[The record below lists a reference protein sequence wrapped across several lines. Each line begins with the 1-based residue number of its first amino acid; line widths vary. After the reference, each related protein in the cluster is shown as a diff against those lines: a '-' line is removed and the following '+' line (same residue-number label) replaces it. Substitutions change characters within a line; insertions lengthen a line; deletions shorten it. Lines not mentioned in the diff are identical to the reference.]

1 MLNIYINDH
10 NVTAVLSGTRWD
22 AVRFYTPK
30 LIRKLNNQ
38 VSGCRSFGIHAP
50 GFSVTDIKGTVF
62 ENMEMPNYYSFVAKF
77 DDVNVTREEAI
88 ETARSNVLD
97 EYHYD
102 LRQQKRNL
110 IIYLADWL
118 GEIDD
123 MLQTTMHEIDEEQ
136 SYSDADFIIS
146 SLDKMDDGIKK
157 FKDGVANM
165 SKTINNG
172 LEKWAKN
179 TIYGITNYNVDD
191 LIKQAPKEL
200 QDEITK
206 ASTVVSSEDV
216 DLGDDDDSEIEG
228 DLVIPGS
235 NFSTREP
242 LTDRDEDDFTP
253 EEEEALSGPKTSAV
267 VGEDAHIPTASKMLD
282 PLGLDHPDDNDDDT
296 VDESDPDD
304 LL

>member
-1 MLNIYINDH
+1 MLKIYVNG
-10 NVTAVLSGTRWD
+10 NKVTAVLSDTRWD
-22 AVRFYTPK
+22 AVRCYTPK
-30 LIRKLNNQ
+30 LLRKLNNQ
-38 VSGCRSFGIHAP
+38 VSGCMSFGIHAP
-50 GFSVTDIKGTVF
+50 GQSMTDIKGTIF
-62 ENMEMPNYYSFVAKF
+62 EDMEMANKYSDVVEF
-77 DDVNVTREEAI
+77 DGVNKTLSDATAEA
-88 ETARSNVLD
+88 TKTVLD
-97 EYHYD
+97 LYHED
-102 LRQQKRNL
+102 LRQQKFKL
-110 IIYLADWL
+110 IRHLANWL
-118 GEIDD
+118 GEVDD
-123 MLQTTMHEIDEEQ
+123 ALQTEAHELDEEQ
-136 SYSDADFIIS
+136 AYSDADFIIS

-216 DLGDDDDSEIEG
+216 DLDDDDDIEG

-253 EEEEALSGPKTSAV
+253 EEEEALSGPLTSAAV
-267 VGEDAHIPTASKMLD
+267 SEDAYIPTASKMLD
-282 PLGLDHPDDNDDDT
+282 PLGLDHPNDNDDDT

>member
-1 MLNIYINDH
+1 MLKVYVNGNK
-10 NVTAVLSGTRWD
+10 VTAVLSDTRWD
-22 AVRFYTPK
+22 AVRCYTPK
-30 LIRKLNNQ
+30 LLRRLNNQ
-38 VSGCRSFGIHAP
+38 VSGCMSFGIHAP
-50 GFSVTDIKGTVF
+50 GQSMTDIKGTIF
-62 ENMEMPNYYSFVAKF
+62 EDMEMANKY
-77 DDVNVTREEAI
+77 
-88 ETARSNVLD
+88 SNVVEFDGVNKTLSDATAEATKTVLD
-97 EYHYD
+97 LYHED
-102 LRQQKRNL
+102 LRQQKFKL
-110 IIYLADWL
+110 IRHLANWL
-118 GEIDD
+118 GEVDD
-123 MLQTTMHEIDEEQ
+123 ALQTEAHELDEEQ
-136 SYSDADFIIS
+136 AYSDADFIIS

-157 FKDGVANM
+157 FKDDVANM

-216 DLGDDDDSEIEG
+216 DLDDDDDIEG

-253 EEEEALSGPKTSAV
+253 EEEEALSGPSTSAAV
-267 VGEDAHIPTASKMLD
+267 SEDAYIPTASKMLD

>member
-1 MLNIYINDH
+1 MLKIYINGH
-10 NVTAVLSGTRWD
+10 TVTAVLSGTRWD

-97 EYHYD
+97 EYHCD

-123 MLQTTMHEIDEEQ
+123 MLQTTMHELDEEQ

-172 LEKWAKN
+172 LEKLAKIS
-179 TIYGITNYNVDD
+179 IYGIPNYNVDD
-191 LIKQAPKEL
+191 LIKHAPKEL
-200 QDEITK
+200 QDEIKK

-216 DLGDDDDSEIEG
+216 DLDDDDDIEG

-253 EEEEALSGPKTSAV
+253 EEEEALSGPTTSAAV
-267 VGEDAHIPTASKMLD
+267 SEDAYVPTASKMLD
-282 PLGLDHPDDNDDDT
+282 PLGLDHHDDNDDDA

>member
-1 MLNIYINDH
+1 MLKIYINDH
-10 NVTAVLSGTRWD
+10 TVTAVLSGTRWD

-118 GEIDD
+118 GEVDD
-123 MLQTTMHEIDEEQ
+123 MLQTTMHDIDEEQ

-157 FKDGVANM
+157 FKDDVANM

-172 LEKWAKN
+172 LEKWSKD

-216 DLGDDDDSEIEG
+216 GLDEDDAEIEG

-253 EEEEALSGPKTSAV
+253 EEEEALSGPTTSAV
-267 VGEDAHIPTASKMLD
+267 DGEDAYIPTASKMLD
-282 PLGLDHPDDNDDDT
+282 PLGLDHPDDNDNDT

>member
-1 MLNIYINDH
+1 MLKVYVNGNK
-10 NVTAVLSGTRWD
+10 VTAVLSDTRWD
-22 AVRFYTPK
+22 AVRCYTPK
-30 LIRKLNNQ
+30 LLRKLNNQ
-38 VSGCRSFGIHAP
+38 VSGCMSFGIHAP
-50 GFSVTDIKGTVF
+50 GQSMTDIKGTIF
-62 ENMEMPNYYSFVAKF
+62 EDMEMANKY
-77 DDVNVTREEAI
+77 
-88 ETARSNVLD
+88 SNVVEFDGVNKTLSDATAEATKTVLD
-97 EYHYD
+97 LYHED
-102 LRQQKRNL
+102 LRQQKFKL
-110 IIYLADWL
+110 IRHLANWL
-118 GEIDD
+118 GEVDD
-123 MLQTTMHEIDEEQ
+123 ALQTEAHELDEEQ
-136 SYSDADFIIS
+136 AYSDADFIIS

-216 DLGDDDDSEIEG
+216 DLDDDDDIEG

-253 EEEEALSGPKTSAV
+253 EEEEALSGPSTSAAV
-267 VGEDAHIPTASKMLD
+267 SEDAYIPTASKMLD

>member
-1 MLNIYINDH
+1 MLKIYVNG
-10 NVTAVLSGTRWD
+10 NKVTAVLSDTRWD
-22 AVRFYTPK
+22 AVRCYTPK
-30 LIRKLNNQ
+30 LLRKLNNQ
-38 VSGCRSFGIHAP
+38 VSGCMSFGIHAP
-50 GFSVTDIKGTVF
+50 GQSMTDIKGTIF
-62 ENMEMPNYYSFVAKF
+62 EDMEMANKY
-77 DDVNVTREEAI
+77 
-88 ETARSNVLD
+88 SNVVEFDGVNKTLSDATAEATKTVLD
-97 EYHYD
+97 LYHED
-102 LRQQKRNL
+102 LRQQKFKL
-110 IIYLADWL
+110 IRHLANWL
-118 GEIDD
+118 GEVDD
-123 MLQTTMHEIDEEQ
+123 ALQTEAHELDEEQ
-136 SYSDADFIIS
+136 AYSDADFIIS

-216 DLGDDDDSEIEG
+216 DLDDDDDIEG

-253 EEEEALSGPKTSAV
+253 EEEEALSGSSTSTAV
-267 VGEDAHIPTASKMLD
+267 SEDAYIPTASKMLD
-282 PLGLDHPDDNDDDT
+282 PLGLNHPDDNDDDI

>member
-1 MLNIYINDH
+1 MLKIYTNG
-10 NVTAVLSGTRWD
+10 NTVTAILSGTRWD

-30 LIRKLNNQ
+30 LLRKLNNQ

-50 GFSVTDIKGTVF
+50 GFSMTDINGTIF
-62 ENMEMPNYYSFVAKF
+62 ENMEMPNEYTYVAKF
-77 DDVNVTREEAI
+77 DGVNVTHDEAV
-88 ETARSNVLD
+88 ENARIAVLD

-118 GEIDD
+118 GEVDD
-123 MLQTTMHEIDEEQ
+123 MLQTTMHEIDEEEPIV
-136 SYSDADFIIS
+136 DAEYTNDILGSIS
-146 SLDKMDDGIKK
+146 NGIQK
-157 FKDGVANM
+157 FKEDVSEM
-165 SKTINNG
+165 SKNINNG
-172 LEKWAKN
+172 LEKLAKN
-179 TIYGITNYNVDD
+179 SIYGIANYNVDD

-216 DLGDDDDSEIEG
+216 DIDDDDDIEG

-253 EEEEALSGPKTSAV
+253 EEEEALSGPTASAV
-267 VGEDAHIPTASKMLD
+267 VAEDAYVPTASKMLD

>member
-1 MLNIYINDH
+1 MLKIYVNG
-10 NVTAVLSGTRWD
+10 NKVTAVLSDTRWD
-22 AVRFYTPK
+22 AVRCYTPK
-30 LIRKLNNQ
+30 LLRKLNNQ
-38 VSGCRSFGIHAP
+38 VSGCMSFGIHAP
-50 GFSVTDIKGTVF
+50 GQSMTDIKGTIF
-62 ENMEMPNYYSFVAKF
+62 EDMEMANKY
-77 DDVNVTREEAI
+77 
-88 ETARSNVLD
+88 SNVVEFDGVNKTLSDATAEATKTILD
-97 EYHYD
+97 LYHED
-102 LRQQKRNL
+102 LRQQKFKL
-110 IIYLADWL
+110 IRHLANWL
-118 GEIDD
+118 GEVDD
-123 MLQTTMHEIDEEQ
+123 ALQTETHELDEEQ
-136 SYSDADFIIS
+136 AYTDADFIIS

-206 ASTVVSSEDV
+206 ASAVVSSEDV
-216 DLGDDDDSEIEG
+216 DIDDDDDIEG

-242 LTDRDEDDFTP
+242 LTDRDDDDFTP
-253 EEEEALSGPKTSAV
+253 EEEEALSGPTASAAV
-267 VGEDAHIPTASKMLD
+267 SEDAYVPTASKMLD

-296 VDESDPDD
+296 VDESNPDD

>member
-1 MLNIYINDH
+1 MLKVYVNGNK
-10 NVTAVLSGTRWD
+10 VTAVLSGTRWD
-22 AVRFYTPK
+22 AVRCYTPK
-30 LIRKLNNQ
+30 LLRKLNNQ
-38 VSGCRSFGIHAP
+38 VSGCMSFGIHAP
-50 GFSVTDIKGTVF
+50 GQSMTDIKGTIF
-62 ENMEMPNYYSFVAKF
+62 EDMEMANKY
-77 DDVNVTREEAI
+77 
-88 ETARSNVLD
+88 SNVVEFDGVNKTLSDATAEATKTVLD
-97 EYHYD
+97 LYHED
-102 LRQQKRNL
+102 LRQQKFKL
-110 IIYLADWL
+110 IRHLANWL
-118 GEIDD
+118 GEVDD
-123 MLQTTMHEIDEEQ
+123 ALQTEAHELDEEQ
-136 SYSDADFIIS
+136 AYSDADFIIS

-216 DLGDDDDSEIEG
+216 DLDDDDDIEG

-253 EEEEALSGPKTSAV
+253 EEEEALSGPTASAAV
-267 VGEDAHIPTASKMLD
+267 SENAYVPTASKMLD

>member
-1 MLNIYINDH
+1 MLKVYVNGNK
-10 NVTAVLSGTRWD
+10 VTAVLSDTRWD
-22 AVRFYTPK
+22 AVRCYTPK
-30 LIRKLNNQ
+30 LLRKLNNQ
-38 VSGCRSFGIHAP
+38 VSGCMSFGIHAP
-50 GFSVTDIKGTVF
+50 GQSMTDIKGTIF
-62 ENMEMPNYYSFVAKF
+62 EDMEMANKY
-77 DDVNVTREEAI
+77 
-88 ETARSNVLD
+88 SNVVEFDGVNKTLSDATAEATKTILD
-97 EYHYD
+97 LYHED
-102 LRQQKRNL
+102 LRQQKFKL
-110 IIYLADWL
+110 IRHLANWL
-118 GEIDD
+118 GEVDD
-123 MLQTTMHEIDEEQ
+123 ALQTEAHELDEEQ
-136 SYSDADFIIS
+136 AYSDADFIIS

-216 DLGDDDDSEIEG
+216 DLDDDDDIEG

-253 EEEEALSGPKTSAV
+253 EEEEALSGSSTSTAV
-267 VGEDAHIPTASKMLD
+267 SEDAYIPTASKMLD

>member
-1 MLNIYINDH
+1 MLKVYVNGNK
-10 NVTAVLSGTRWD
+10 VTAVLSGTRWD
-22 AVRFYTPK
+22 AVRCYTPK
-30 LIRKLNNQ
+30 LLRKLNNQ
-38 VSGCRSFGIHAP
+38 VSGCTSFGIHAP
-50 GFSVTDIKGTVF
+50 GQSMTDIKGTIF
-62 ENMEMPNYYSFVAKF
+62 EDMEMANKY
-77 DDVNVTREEAI
+77 
-88 ETARSNVLD
+88 SNVVEFDGVNKTLSDATAEATKEILD
-97 EYHYD
+97 LYHED
-102 LRQQKRNL
+102 LREQKFKL
-110 IIYLADWL
+110 IRHLANWL
-118 GEIDD
+118 GEVDAA
-123 MLQTTMHEIDEEQ
+123 LQTETHELDEEQ
-136 SYSDADFIIS
+136 SYSDAEFIIS

-165 SKTINNG
+165 SKSINNVFER
-172 LEKWAKN
+172 LAKN
-179 TIYGITNYNVDD
+179 TTYGIPSYNVDD

-216 DLGDDDDSEIEG
+216 DLDDDGDIEG

-253 EEEEALSGPKTSAV
+253 EEEEALSGPTTSAV
-267 VGEDAHIPTASKMLD
+267 DGEDAYIPTASKMLD
-282 PLGLDHPDDNDDDT
+282 PLGLDHPYDNDDDT

>member
-1 MLNIYINDH
+1 MLKIYINDH
-10 NVTAVLSGTRWD
+10 TVTAVLSGTRWD

-50 GFSVTDIKGTVF
+50 GFSETDIKGTVF

-110 IIYLADWL
+110 IIYMADWL

-179 TIYGITNYNVDD
+179 TIDGITNYNVDD
-191 LIKQAPKEL
+191 LIKQAPKKL

-216 DLGDDDDSEIEG
+216 DLGDDDDIEG

-253 EEEEALSGPKTSAV
+253 EEEEALSGPTTSAV
-267 VGEDAHIPTASKMLD
+267 VGEDAYIPAASKMLD
-282 PLGLDHPDDNDDDT
+282 PLGLDHPDDNDNNT
-296 VDESDPDD
+296 VDESDPND

>member
-1 MLNIYINDH
+1 MLKIYINDH
-10 NVTAVLSGTRWD
+10 AVTAVLSGTRWD

-50 GFSVTDIKGTVF
+50 GFSVSDIKGTVF
-62 ENMEMPNYYSFVAKF
+62 ENMEMPNYYSVVAKF

-88 ETARSNVLD
+88 ENARSSVLD

-123 MLQTTMHEIDEEQ
+123 MLQTTMHELDEEEPVVGYE
-136 SYSDADFIIS
+136 SAGEILDSIS
-146 SLDKMDDGIKK
+146 NGIQK
-157 FKDGVANM
+157 FKDGVSDMAKILN
-165 SKTINNG
+165 SN
-172 LEKWAKN
+172 LEKIHKN
-179 TIYGITNYNVDD
+179 SYYGETNVDVD
-191 LIKQAPKEL
+191 ALINAAPEEL
-200 QDEITK
+200 QNNIAK
-206 ASTVVSSEDV
+206 AATIVSSEDV
-216 DLGDDDDSEIEG
+216 GLDDDDDAEIEG

-253 EEEEALSGPKTSAV
+253 EEEEALSGPTTSAV
-267 VGEDAHIPTASKMLD
+267 AGEDAYIPTASKMLD
-282 PLGLDHPDDNDDDT
+282 PLGLDHHDDNDDDT

>member
-1 MLNIYINDH
+1 MLKIYVNG
-10 NVTAVLSGTRWD
+10 NKVTAVLSGTRWD
-22 AVRFYTPK
+22 AVRCYTPK
-30 LIRKLNNQ
+30 LLRKLNNQ
-38 VSGCRSFGIHAP
+38 VSGCMSFGIHAP
-50 GFSVTDIKGTVF
+50 GQSMTDIKGTIF
-62 ENMEMPNYYSFVAKF
+62 EDMEMANKY
-77 DDVNVTREEAI
+77 
-88 ETARSNVLD
+88 SNVVEFDGVNKTLSDATAEATKTILD
-97 EYHYD
+97 LYHED
-102 LRQQKRNL
+102 LRQQKFKL
-110 IIYLADWL
+110 IRHLANWL
-118 GEIDD
+118 GEVDD
-123 MLQTTMHEIDEEQ
+123 ALQTETHELDEEQ
-136 SYSDADFIIS
+136 AYTDADFIIS

-157 FKDGVANM
+157 FKDDVANM

-216 DLGDDDDSEIEG
+216 DLDDDDDIEG

-253 EEEEALSGPKTSAV
+253 EEEEALSGPTASAAV
-267 VGEDAHIPTASKMLD
+267 AEDAYVPTASKMLD
-282 PLGLDHPDDNDDDT
+282 PLGLDHHDDNDDDT

>member
-1 MLNIYINDH
+1 MLKIYTNG
-10 NVTAVLSGTRWD
+10 NTVTAILSGTRWD

-30 LIRKLNNQ
+30 LLRKLNNQ

-50 GFSVTDIKGTVF
+50 GFSMTDINGTIF
-62 ENMEMPNYYSFVAKF
+62 ENMEMPNEYTYVAKF
-77 DDVNVTREEAI
+77 DGVNVTHDEAV
-88 ETARSNVLD
+88 ENARIVVLD
-97 EYHYD
+97 EYHND

-118 GEIDD
+118 GEVDD
-123 MLQTTMHEIDEEQ
+123 MLQTTMHEIDDEEPIVDAE
-136 SYSDADFIIS
+136 YSNDFLGSIS
-146 SLDKMDDGIKK
+146 NGIQK
-157 FKDGVANM
+157 FKEDVSEM
-165 SKTINNG
+165 SKSINTG
-172 LEKWAKN
+172 LEKLAKIS
-179 TIYGITNYNVDD
+179 IYGIPNYNVDD
-191 LIKQAPKEL
+191 LIKHAPKEL
-200 QDEITK
+200 QDEIKK

-216 DLGDDDDSEIEG
+216 DLDDDDDIEG

-253 EEEEALSGPKTSAV
+253 EEEEALSGPTTSAAV
-267 VGEDAHIPTASKMLD
+267 SEDAYVPTASKMLD
-282 PLGLDHPDDNDDDT
+282 PLGLDHSDNNDDDT

>member
-1 MLNIYINDH
+1 MLKIYVNG
-10 NVTAVLSGTRWD
+10 NKVTAVLSGTRWD
-22 AVRFYTPK
+22 AVRCYTPK
-30 LIRKLNNQ
+30 LLRKLNNQ
-38 VSGCRSFGIHAP
+38 VSGCMSFGIHAP
-50 GFSVTDIKGTVF
+50 GQSMTDIKGTIF
-62 ENMEMPNYYSFVAKF
+62 EDMEMANKY
-77 DDVNVTREEAI
+77 
-88 ETARSNVLD
+88 SNVVEFDGVNKTLSDATAEATKTVLD
-97 EYHYD
+97 LYHED
-102 LRQQKRNL
+102 LRQQKFKL
-110 IIYLADWL
+110 IRHLANWL
-118 GEIDD
+118 GEVDD
-123 MLQTTMHEIDEEQ
+123 ALQTETHELDEEQ
-136 SYSDADFIIS
+136 AYSDADFIIS

-165 SKTINNG
+165 AKTINNG
-172 LEKWAKN
+172 LEKLSKN

-216 DLGDDDDSEIEG
+216 DLDDDDDIEG

-253 EEEEALSGPKTSAV
+253 EEEEALSGPTTSTAV
-267 VGEDAHIPTASKMLD
+267 SEDAYVPTASKMLD
-282 PLGLDHPDDNDDDT
+282 PLGLNHPDDNDDDT

>member
-1 MLNIYINDH
+1 MLKVYVNGNK
-10 NVTAVLSGTRWD
+10 VTAVLSGTRWD
-22 AVRFYTPK
+22 AVRCYTPK
-30 LIRKLNNQ
+30 LLRKLNNQ
-38 VSGCRSFGIHAP
+38 VSGCTSFGIHAP
-50 GFSVTDIKGTVF
+50 GQSMTDIKGTIF
-62 ENMEMPNYYSFVAKF
+62 EDMEMANKYSNVVEF
-77 DDVNVTREEAI
+77 DGVNKTLSDATAEATEAI
-88 ETARSNVLD
+88 LD
-97 EYHYD
+97 LYHED
-102 LRQQKRNL
+102 LLEQKFKL
-110 IIYLADWL
+110 IRHLANWL
-118 GEIDD
+118 GEVDD
-123 MLQTTMHEIDEEQ
+123 ALQTETHDLEEEQ

-157 FKDGVANM
+157 FKDDVANM

-172 LEKWAKN
+172 LEKWSKN

-216 DLGDDDDSEIEG
+216 GLDDDDSEIEG

-253 EEEEALSGPKTSAV
+253 EEEEALSGPTTSAV
-267 VGEDAHIPTASKMLD
+267 VGEDAYIPTASKMLD

>member
-1 MLNIYINDH
+1 MLKIYINDH
-10 NVTAVLSGTRWD
+10 TVTAVLSGTRWD

-50 GFSVTDIKGTVF
+50 GFSETDIKGTVF

-110 IIYLADWL
+110 IIYMADWL

-172 LEKWAKN
+172 LEKLAKN

-191 LIKQAPKEL
+191 LIKQAPKKL

-216 DLGDDDDSEIEG
+216 DLGDDDDIEG

-253 EEEEALSGPKTSAV
+253 EEEEALSGPTTSAV
-267 VGEDAHIPTASKMLD
+267 VGEDAYIPTASKMLD
-282 PLGLDHPDDNDDDT
+282 PLGLDHPDDNDNNT
-296 VDESDPDD
+296 VDESDPND

>member
-1 MLNIYINDH
+1 MLKIYINGH
-10 NVTAVLSGTRWD
+10 TVTAVLSGTRWD

-123 MLQTTMHEIDEEQ
+123 MLQTTMHEIDDEEPIV
-136 SYSDADFIIS
+136 DAEYTNDFLGSIS
-146 SLDKMDDGIKK
+146 NGIQK
-157 FKDGVANM
+157 FKEDVSEM
-165 SKTINNG
+165 SKSINTG
-172 LEKWAKN
+172 LEKLAKIS
-179 TIYGITNYNVDD
+179 IYGIPNYNVDD
-191 LIKQAPKEL
+191 LIKHAPKEL
-200 QDEITK
+200 QDEIKK

-216 DLGDDDDSEIEG
+216 DLDDDDDIEG

-253 EEEEALSGPKTSAV
+253 EEEEALSGPTTSAAV
-267 VGEDAHIPTASKMLD
+267 SEDAYVPTASKMLD
-282 PLGLDHPDDNDDDT
+282 PLGLDHSDNNDDDT

>member
-1 MLNIYINDH
+1 MLKIYVNG
-10 NVTAVLSGTRWD
+10 NKVTAVLSDTRWD
-22 AVRFYTPK
+22 AVRCYTPK
-30 LIRKLNNQ
+30 LLRKLNNQ
-38 VSGCRSFGIHAP
+38 VSGCMSFGIHAP
-50 GFSVTDIKGTVF
+50 GQSMTDIKGTIF
-62 ENMEMPNYYSFVAKF
+62 EDMEMANKY
-77 DDVNVTREEAI
+77 
-88 ETARSNVLD
+88 SNVVEFDGVNKTLSDATAEATKTILD
-97 EYHYD
+97 LYHED
-102 LRQQKRNL
+102 LREQKFKL
-110 IIYLADWL
+110 IRHLANWL
-118 GEIDD
+118 GEVDD
-123 MLQTTMHEIDEEQ
+123 ALQTEAHELDEDQ
-136 SYSDADFIIS
+136 SYSDADFIIR
-146 SLDKMDDGIKK
+146 SLDKMDDGIQK
-157 FKDGVANM
+157 FKDDVTNTA
-165 SKTINNG
+165 KTINNG

-216 DLGDDDDSEIEG
+216 DLDDDDDIEG

-253 EEEEALSGPKTSAV
+253 EEEEALSGPSTSAAV
-267 VGEDAHIPTASKMLD
+267 NEDAYVPTASKMLD

>member
-1 MLNIYINDH
+1 MLKVYVNGNK
-10 NVTAVLSGTRWD
+10 VTAVLSGTRWD
-22 AVRFYTPK
+22 AVRYYTPK
-30 LIRKLNNQ
+30 LLRKLNNQ
-38 VSGCRSFGIHAP
+38 VSGCTSFGIHAP
-50 GFSVTDIKGTVF
+50 GQSMTDIKGTIF
-62 ENMEMPNYYSFVAKF
+62 EDMEMANKY
-77 DDVNVTREEAI
+77 
-88 ETARSNVLD
+88 SNVVEFDGVNKTLSDATAEATKEILD
-97 EYHYD
+97 LYHED
-102 LRQQKRNL
+102 LREQKFKLIRNL
-110 IIYLADWL
+110 ANWL
-118 GEIDD
+118 GEVDD
-123 MLQTTMHEIDEEQ
+123 ALQTETHELDEEQ
-136 SYSDADFIIS
+136 SYSDAEFIIS

-165 SKTINNG
+165 SKSINNVFER
-172 LEKWAKN
+172 LAKN
-179 TIYGITNYNVDD
+179 TTYGIPSYNVDD

-216 DLGDDDDSEIEG
+216 DLDDDGDIEG

-253 EEEEALSGPKTSAV
+253 EEEEALSGPTTSAV
-267 VGEDAHIPTASKMLD
+267 DGEDAYIPTASKMLD
-282 PLGLDHPDDNDDDT
+282 PLGIDHTDDNDDDT

>member
-1 MLNIYINDH
+1 MLKVYVNGNK
-10 NVTAVLSGTRWD
+10 VTAVLSDTRWD
-22 AVRFYTPK
+22 AVRCYTPK
-30 LIRKLNNQ
+30 LLRKLNNQ
-38 VSGCRSFGIHAP
+38 VSGCMSFGIHAP
-50 GFSVTDIKGTVF
+50 GQSMTDIKGTIF
-62 ENMEMPNYYSFVAKF
+62 EDMEMANKY
-77 DDVNVTREEAI
+77 
-88 ETARSNVLD
+88 SNVVEFDGVNKTLSDATAEATKTVLD
-97 EYHYD
+97 LYHED
-102 LRQQKRNL
+102 LRQQKFKL
-110 IIYLADWL
+110 IRHLANWL
-118 GEIDD
+118 GEVDD
-123 MLQTTMHEIDEEQ
+123 ALQTETHELDEEQ
-136 SYSDADFIIS
+136 AYSDADFIIS

-216 DLGDDDDSEIEG
+216 DLDDDDDIEG

-253 EEEEALSGPKTSAV
+253 EEEEALSGPTASAAV
-267 VGEDAHIPTASKMLD
+267 SKDAYVPTASKMLD

>member
-1 MLNIYINDH
+1 MLKIYVNG
-10 NVTAVLSGTRWD
+10 NKVTAVLSGTRWD
-22 AVRFYTPK
+22 AVRCYTPK
-30 LIRKLNNQ
+30 LLRKLNNQ
-38 VSGCRSFGIHAP
+38 VSGCMSFGIHAP
-50 GFSVTDIKGTVF
+50 GQSMTDIKGTIF
-62 ENMEMPNYYSFVAKF
+62 EDMEMANKY
-77 DDVNVTREEAI
+77 
-88 ETARSNVLD
+88 SNVVEFDGVNKTLSDATAEATKTVLD
-97 EYHYD
+97 LYHED
-102 LRQQKRNL
+102 LRQQKFKL
-110 IIYLADWL
+110 IRHLANWL
-118 GEIDD
+118 GEVDD
-123 MLQTTMHEIDEEQ
+123 ALQTETHELDEEQ
-136 SYSDADFIIS
+136 AYSDADFIIS

-216 DLGDDDDSEIEG
+216 DLDDDDDIEG

-253 EEEEALSGPKTSAV
+253 EEEEALSGSSTSTAV
-267 VGEDAHIPTASKMLD
+267 SEDAYIPTASKMLD
-282 PLGLDHPDDNDDDT
+282 PIGLDHPDDNDDDA

>member
-1 MLNIYINDH
+1 MLKIYVNG
-10 NVTAVLSGTRWD
+10 NKVTAVLSGTRWD
-22 AVRFYTPK
+22 AVRCYTPK
-30 LIRKLNNQ
+30 LLRKLNNQ
-38 VSGCRSFGIHAP
+38 VSGCMSFGIHAP
-50 GFSVTDIKGTVF
+50 GQSMTDIKGTIF
-62 ENMEMPNYYSFVAKF
+62 EDMEMANKY
-77 DDVNVTREEAI
+77 
-88 ETARSNVLD
+88 SNVVEFDGVNKTLSDATAEATKTILD
-97 EYHYD
+97 LYHED
-102 LRQQKRNL
+102 LRQQKFKL
-110 IIYLADWL
+110 IRHLANWL
-118 GEIDD
+118 GEVDD
-123 MLQTTMHEIDEEQ
+123 ALQTETHELDEEQ
-136 SYSDADFIIS
+136 AYTDADFIIS

-216 DLGDDDDSEIEG
+216 DLDDDDDIEG

-253 EEEEALSGPKTSAV
+253 EEEEALSGPTASAV
-267 VGEDAHIPTASKMLD
+267 VAEDAYVPTASKMLD

>member
-1 MLNIYINDH
+1 MLKIYINDH
-10 NVTAVLSGTRWD
+10 TVTAVLSGTRWD

-50 GFSVTDIKGTVF
+50 GFSETDIKGTVF

-110 IIYLADWL
+110 IIYMADWL

-179 TIYGITNYNVDD
+179 TIDGITNYNVDD
-191 LIKQAPKEL
+191 LIKQAPKKL

-216 DLGDDDDSEIEG
+216 DLGDDDDIEG

-253 EEEEALSGPKTSAV
+253 EEEEALSGPTTSAV
-267 VGEDAHIPTASKMLD
+267 VGEDAYIPTASKMLD
-282 PLGLDHPDDNDDDT
+282 PLGLDHPDDNDNNT
-296 VDESDPDD
+296 VDESDPND

>member
-1 MLNIYINDH
+1 MLKVYVNGNK
-10 NVTAVLSGTRWD
+10 VTAVLSDTRWD
-22 AVRFYTPK
+22 AVRCYTPK
-30 LIRKLNNQ
+30 LLRKLNNQ
-38 VSGCRSFGIHAP
+38 VSGCMSFGIHAP
-50 GFSVTDIKGTVF
+50 GQSMTDIKGTIF
-62 ENMEMPNYYSFVAKF
+62 EDMEMANKY
-77 DDVNVTREEAI
+77 
-88 ETARSNVLD
+88 SNVVEFDGVNKTLSDATAEATKTVLD
-97 EYHYD
+97 LYHED
-102 LRQQKRNL
+102 LRQQKFKL
-110 IIYLADWL
+110 IRHLANWL
-118 GEIDD
+118 GEVDD
-123 MLQTTMHEIDEEQ
+123 ALQTEAHELDEEQ
-136 SYSDADFIIS
+136 AYTDTDFIIS

-157 FKDGVANM
+157 FKDDVTNM

-216 DLGDDDDSEIEG
+216 DLDDDDDIEG

-253 EEEEALSGPKTSAV
+253 EEEEALSGPTTSTAV
-267 VGEDAHIPTASKMLD
+267 SEDAYVPTASKMLD
-282 PLGLDHPDDNDDDT
+282 PLGLDHPDDNDDDA

>member
-1 MLNIYINDH
+1 MLKVYVNGNK
-10 NVTAVLSGTRWD
+10 VTAVLSGTRWD
-22 AVRFYTPK
+22 AVRCYTPK
-30 LIRKLNNQ
+30 LLRKLNNQ
-38 VSGCRSFGIHAP
+38 VSGCKSFGIHAP
-50 GFSVTDIKGTVF
+50 GQSMTDIKGTIF
-62 ENMEMPNYYSFVAKF
+62 EDMEMANKYSNVVEF
-77 DDVNVTREEAI
+77 DGVNKTLSDATAEATEAI
-88 ETARSNVLD
+88 LD
-97 EYHYD
+97 LYHED
-102 LRQQKRNL
+102 LREQKIKL
-110 IIYLADWL
+110 IRHLANWL
-118 GEIDD
+118 GEVDD
-123 MLQTTMHEIDEEQ
+123 ALQTETHELDEEQ
-136 SYSDADFIIS
+136 SYSDAEFIIS

-157 FKDGVANM
+157 FKDDVSNM
-165 SKTINNG
+165 SKSINNVFER
-172 LEKWAKN
+172 LAKN
-179 TIYGITNYNVDD
+179 TTYGIPSYNVDD

-216 DLGDDDDSEIEG
+216 DLDDDGDIEG

-253 EEEEALSGPKTSAV
+253 EEEEAMSGQTTSAV

-282 PLGLDHPDDNDDDT
+282 PLGLDHPDDNDDDA

>member
-1 MLNIYINDH
+1 MLKIYVNG
-10 NVTAVLSGTRWD
+10 NKVTAVLSGTRWD
-22 AVRFYTPK
+22 AVRCYTPK
-30 LIRKLNNQ
+30 LLRKLNNQ
-38 VSGCRSFGIHAP
+38 VSGCMSFGIHAP
-50 GFSVTDIKGTVF
+50 GQSMTDIKGTIF
-62 ENMEMPNYYSFVAKF
+62 EDMEMANKY
-77 DDVNVTREEAI
+77 
-88 ETARSNVLD
+88 SNVVEFDGVNKTLSDATAEATKTILD
-97 EYHYD
+97 LYHED
-102 LRQQKRNL
+102 LRQQKFKL
-110 IIYLADWL
+110 IRHLANWL
-118 GEIDD
+118 GEVDD
-123 MLQTTMHEIDEEQ
+123 ALQTETHELDEEQ
-136 SYSDADFIIS
+136 AYTDADFIIS

-157 FKDGVANM
+157 FKDDVANM

-216 DLGDDDDSEIEG
+216 DLDDDDDIEG

-253 EEEEALSGPKTSAV
+253 EEEEALSGPTASAV
-267 VGEDAHIPTASKMLD
+267 VAEDAYVPTASKMLD

>member
-1 MLNIYINDH
+1 MLKVYVNGNK
-10 NVTAVLSGTRWD
+10 VTAVLSDTRWD
-22 AVRFYTPK
+22 AVRCYTPK
-30 LIRKLNNQ
+30 LLRKLNNQ
-38 VSGCRSFGIHAP
+38 VSGCMSFGIHAP
-50 GFSVTDIKGTVF
+50 GQSMTDIKGTIF
-62 ENMEMPNYYSFVAKF
+62 EDMEMANKY
-77 DDVNVTREEAI
+77 
-88 ETARSNVLD
+88 SNVVEFDGVNKTLSDATAEATETILD
-97 EYHYD
+97 LYHED
-102 LRQQKRNL
+102 LREQKFKL
-110 IIYLADWL
+110 IRYLANWL
-118 GEIDD
+118 GEVDD
-123 MLQTTMHEIDEEQ
+123 ALQTEAHELDEDQ
-136 SYSDADFIIS
+136 SYSDADFIIR
-146 SLDKMDDGIKK
+146 SLDKMDDGIQK
-157 FKDGVANM
+157 FKDDVTNM
-165 SKTINNG
+165 AKTINNG

-179 TIYGITNYNVDD
+179 TIYGISNYNVDD

-216 DLGDDDDSEIEG
+216 DLDDDDDIEG

-253 EEEEALSGPKTSAV
+253 EEEEALSGPSTSAV
-267 VGEDAHIPTASKMLD
+267 VGEDAYVPTASKMLD

>member
-1 MLNIYINDH
+1 MLKIYVNG
-10 NVTAVLSGTRWD
+10 NKVTAVLSDTRWD
-22 AVRFYTPK
+22 AVRCYTPK
-30 LIRKLNNQ
+30 LLRKLNNQ
-38 VSGCRSFGIHAP
+38 VSGCMSFGIHAP
-50 GFSVTDIKGTVF
+50 GQSMTDIKGTIF
-62 ENMEMPNYYSFVAKF
+62 EDMEMANKY
-77 DDVNVTREEAI
+77 
-88 ETARSNVLD
+88 SNVVEFDGVNKTLSDATAEATKTVLD
-97 EYHYD
+97 LYHED
-102 LRQQKRNL
+102 LRQQKFKL
-110 IIYLADWL
+110 IRHLANWL
-118 GEIDD
+118 GEVDD
-123 MLQTTMHEIDEEQ
+123 ALQTEAHELDEEQ
-136 SYSDADFIIS
+136 AYSDADFIIS

-157 FKDGVANM
+157 FKDGVTNM

-216 DLGDDDDSEIEG
+216 DLDDDDDIEG

-253 EEEEALSGPKTSAV
+253 EEEEALSGPSTSAAV
-267 VGEDAHIPTASKMLD
+267 SEDAYVPTASKMLD

>member
-1 MLNIYINDH
+1 MLKIYVNG
-10 NVTAVLSGTRWD
+10 NKVAAVLSGTRWD

-30 LIRKLNNQ
+30 LLRKLNNQ
-38 VSGCRSFGIHAP
+38 VSGCMSFGIHAP
-50 GFSVTDIKGTVF
+50 GQSMTDIKGTIF
-62 ENMEMPNYYSFVAKF
+62 EDMEMTNKYSNVVEF
-77 DDVNVTREEAI
+77 DGVNKTLSDATAEATEAI
-88 ETARSNVLD
+88 LD
-97 EYHYD
+97 LYHED
-102 LRQQKRNL
+102 LRQQKFKL
-110 IIYLADWL
+110 IRHLANWL
-118 GEIDD
+118 GEVDD
-123 MLQTTMHEIDEEQ
+123 ALQTETHELDEEQ
-136 SYSDADFIIS
+136 AYTDADFIIS

-157 FKDGVANM
+157 FKDDVANM

-179 TIYGITNYNVDD
+179 TIYGTTNYNVDD

-206 ASTVVSSEDV
+206 ASAVVSSEDV
-216 DLGDDDDSEIEG
+216 DIDDDDDIEG

-253 EEEEALSGPKTSAV
+253 EEEEALSGPSTSAV
-267 VGEDAHIPTASKMLD
+267 VGEDAYVPTASKMLD
-282 PLGLDHPDDNDDDT
+282 PLGLDHPDDNDDDA

>member
-1 MLNIYINDH
+1 MLKIYVNG
-10 NVTAVLSGTRWD
+10 NKVTAVLSDTRWD
-22 AVRFYTPK
+22 AVRCYTPK
-30 LIRKLNNQ
+30 LLRKLNNQ
-38 VSGCRSFGIHAP
+38 VSGCMSFGIHAP
-50 GFSVTDIKGTVF
+50 GQSMTDIKGTIF
-62 ENMEMPNYYSFVAKF
+62 EDMEMANKY
-77 DDVNVTREEAI
+77 
-88 ETARSNVLD
+88 SNVVEFDGVNKTLSDATAEATKTVLD
-97 EYHYD
+97 LYHED
-102 LRQQKRNL
+102 LRQQKFKL
-110 IIYLADWL
+110 IRHLANWL
-118 GEIDD
+118 GEVDD
-123 MLQTTMHEIDEEQ
+123 ALQTETHELDEEQ
-136 SYSDADFIIS
+136 AYSDADFIIS

-216 DLGDDDDSEIEG
+216 DLDDDDDIEG

-253 EEEEALSGPKTSAV
+253 EEEEALSGPSTSAAV
-267 VGEDAHIPTASKMLD
+267 SEDAYVPTASKMLD

>member
-1 MLNIYINDH
+1 MLKTYVNGNK
-10 NVTAVLSGTRWD
+10 VTAVLSGTRWD
-22 AVRFYTPK
+22 AVRCYTPK
-30 LIRKLNNQ
+30 LLRKLNNQ
-38 VSGCRSFGIHAP
+38 VSGCMSFGIHAP
-50 GFSVTDIKGTVF
+50 GQSMTDIKGTIF
-62 ENMEMPNYYSFVAKF
+62 EDMEMANKY
-77 DDVNVTREEAI
+77 
-88 ETARSNVLD
+88 SNVVEFDGVNKTLSDATAEATETILD
-97 EYHYD
+97 LYHED
-102 LRQQKRNL
+102 LRKQKLKL
-110 IIYLADWL
+110 IRHLANWL
-118 GEIDD
+118 GEVDD
-123 MLQTTMHEIDEEQ
+123 ALQTETHELDEEQ
-136 SYSDADFIIS
+136 AYSDADFIIS

-165 SKTINNG
+165 AKTINNG
-172 LEKWAKN
+172 LEKLSKN
-179 TIYGITNYNVDD
+179 TIYGIANYNVDD

-216 DLGDDDDSEIEG
+216 DLDDDDDIEG

-253 EEEEALSGPKTSAV
+253 EEEEALSGPSTSAV
-267 VGEDAHIPTASKMLD
+267 VGEDAYVPTASKMLD

>member
-1 MLNIYINDH
+1 MLKIYINDH
-10 NVTAVLSGTRWD
+10 TVTAILSGTRWD

-50 GFSVTDIKGTVF
+50 GFSETDIKGTVF

-110 IIYLADWL
+110 IIYMADWL

-179 TIYGITNYNVDD
+179 TIDGITNYNVDD
-191 LIKQAPKEL
+191 LIKQAPKKL

-216 DLGDDDDSEIEG
+216 DLGDDDDIEG

-253 EEEEALSGPKTSAV
+253 EEEEALSGPTTSAV
-267 VGEDAHIPTASKMLD
+267 VGEDAYIPTASKMLD
-282 PLGLDHPDDNDDDT
+282 PLGLDHPDDNDNNT
-296 VDESDPDD
+296 VDESDPND